1 MKNNKKRKKSWSQF
15 KFVLLCLVLSSPAW
29 SHESYTLYKDVVW
42 AKPKGFALTAD
53 LENSTTV
60 NEIVEDAFGAVLW
73 VQSNI
78 HRYNGD
84 ASKVVVTGDSAGGIK
99 VHAAILSYAG
109 FDLYATAQNG
119 YETNSN
125 PFWAWAGAEPRGMF
139 GKGISTESHPEYY
152 KKVSPVYYLNEKT
165 SKDVLPRQLVLV
177 GELDRMT
184 TPKLAREYVEKFEN
198 LEQRVEFKVYD
209 GKGHGFLDA
218 GCNDYNNGC
227 FDELSRPAVQDML
240 VFLQSVEKE

>member
-1 MKNNKKRKKSWSQF
+1 
-15 KFVLLCLVLSSPAW
+15 
-29 SHESYTLYKDVVW
+29 
-42 AKPKGFALTAD
+42 
-53 LENSTTV
+53 
-60 NEIVEDAFGAVLW
+60 
-73 VQSNI
+73 
-78 HRYNGD
+78 
-84 ASKVVVTGDSAGGIK
+84 
-99 VHAAILSYAG
+99 
-109 FDLYATAQNG
+109 
-119 YETNSN
+119 
-125 PFWAWAGAEPRGMF
+125 MF